1 MKQEVLS
8 MNEDVQ
14 YQTADVRDIRSL
26 SELTFMGTQSKLQSF
41 LVTTWIVTMRIHAE
55 FLLPFSSAFTGK
67 PRH

>member
-1 MKQEVLS
+1 MKMFSIKLQMCSLIVTEI
-8 MNEDVQ
+8 
-14 YQTADVRDIRSL
+14 IRSL